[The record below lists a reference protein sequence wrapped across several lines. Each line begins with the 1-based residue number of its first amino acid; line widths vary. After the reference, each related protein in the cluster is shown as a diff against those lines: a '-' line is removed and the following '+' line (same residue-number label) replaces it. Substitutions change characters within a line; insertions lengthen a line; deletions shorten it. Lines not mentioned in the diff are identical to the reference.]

1 MLFFSQIS
9 LPNTYMKCNFVF
21 KIQGTDSLPTAHL
34 VATNQGGRTTTQLR
48 EKCCNHCEGK
58 EVRKNTSCFT
68 IQRKKKT
75 IPQLGNKQSNFANG

>member
-75 IPQLGNKQSNFANG
+75 TAQGKGKKSFNYY